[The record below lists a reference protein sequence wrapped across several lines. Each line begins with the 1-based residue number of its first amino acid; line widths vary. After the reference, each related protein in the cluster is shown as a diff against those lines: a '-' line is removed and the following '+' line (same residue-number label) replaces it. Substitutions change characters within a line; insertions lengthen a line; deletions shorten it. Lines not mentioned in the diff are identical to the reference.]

1 MKTKKQIINSL
12 SILTIG
18 IIFALV
24 GLIINRGQNKNNYF
38 LIVGD
43 KIGNNEYVDSLKN
56 NSELFTGFTNNVD
69 NLYFKWYWSYYSE
82 NIFFSSNFFINLK
95 IIFER
100 NF

>member
-43 KIGNNEYVDSLKN
+43 KIGNNEYVDSLKI
-56 NSELFTGFTNNVD
+56 L
-69 NLYFKWYWSYYSE
+69 
-82 NIFFSSNFFINLK
+82 
-95 IIFER
+95 IIM
-100 NF
+100 NCIMIQLLQAITYQVLNC